1 MYGQKEWCGNDQNH
15 FTKSVKERYEY
26 CNEIEQWTHTLPSR
40 DAVSD
45 RTPPQTWR
53 SSTTAPPSL
62 LQQKPASSVLPKVA
76 PASTRVAK
84 SHHVGR
90 QATAYGSSH
99 QIEVSSKSG
108 RMLAIVDSSRSP
120 QMVRLRTLFAKQ
132 PAVTFARQP
141 QNTKYFTNL
150 NL

>member
-62 LQQKPASSVLPKVA
+62 LQQKPAASVLPKVA

-99 QIEVSSKSG
+99 QIEVSSKFRPDACNRWLFKITTSDG
-108 RMLAIVDSSRSP
+108 PTSATFCKTTSRHICKA
-120 QMVRLRTLFAKQ
+120 T
-132 PAVTFARQP
+132 TEH
-141 QNTKYFTNL
+141 
-150 NL
+150 